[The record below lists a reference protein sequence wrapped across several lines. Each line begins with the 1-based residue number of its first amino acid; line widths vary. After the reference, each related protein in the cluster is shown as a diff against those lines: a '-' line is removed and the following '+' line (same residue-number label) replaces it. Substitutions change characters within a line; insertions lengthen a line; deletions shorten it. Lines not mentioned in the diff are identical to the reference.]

1 MVSAMPPFLINCRPS
16 GVPSM
21 PATKMFLFFAWL
33 SAMMAPMAISSLL
46 AAMASIG
53 LPLSSQPETTSTASL
68 RCQRALCF
76 SSTFMSLYLAITAS
90 TARVRSRASSLDNAP
105 IRIATLPR

>member
-1 MVSAMPPFLINCRPS
+1 
-16 GVPSM
+16 
-21 PATKMFLFFAWL
+21 MFLFLAWFN
-33 SAMMAPMAISSLL
+33 AMMAPIAISSLL

-53 LPLSSQPETTSTASL
+53 RPFNNQPDTTSTASL
-68 RCQRALCF
+68 RCHLAVCF

-90 TARVRSRASSLDNAP
+90 TARVRSRASSLDSAP